1 MRCPYCFSLDNRVL
15 DSRTVEEGAAIRR
28 RRECE
33 KCVKRFT
40 TYERWEESLLVV
52 VKKDGK
58 REKFERQKVLAGL
71 IRACEKRPVSLE
83 TMEAIAASIENILR
97 QGGDAEVPS
106 EEIGNLVIEHLRR
119 TDEVA
124 YVRFA
129 SVYKEFKDVSSFV
142 EELKIL
148 QQLKTHLQTEEP
160 QKENPE

>member
-15 DSRTVEEGAAIRR
+15 DSRTVEEGASIRR

-33 KCVKRFT
+33 KCFKRFT
-40 TYERWEESLLVV
+40 TYERWEEALLVV

-58 REKFERQKVLAGL
+58 REKFERQKILAGL
-71 IRACEKRPVSLE
+71 IRACEKRPVALE
-83 TMEAIAASIENILR
+83 TMEAIVVSIEHILR
-97 QGGDAEVPS
+97 QKGDAEIQS
-106 EEIGNLVIEHLRR
+106 EEIGNLVIEHLGR

-129 SVYKEFKDVSSFV
+129 SVYKEFKDVSSFA

-148 QQLKTHLQTEEP
+148 QQLRTHLEGAADGP
-160 QKENPE
+160 I

>member
-1 MRCPYCFSLDNRVL
+1 MRCPYCYSLDNRVL
-15 DSRTVEEGAAIRR
+15 DSRTVEDGAAIRR

-33 KCVKRFT
+33 KCQRRFT
-40 TYERWEESLLVV
+40 TYERWEDSLLVV

-58 REKFERQKVLAGL
+58 REKFERQKILAGL
-71 IRACEKRPVSLE
+71 IRACEKRPVSQDTIQGILV
-83 TMEAIAASIENILR
+83 SIEHQLR
-97 QGGDAEVPS
+97 QRGDGEIPS

-129 SVYKEFKDVSSFV
+129 SVYKEFKDVSSFA

-148 QQLKTHLQTEEP
+148 QQLRIAIESPEP
-160 QKENPE
+160 E